1 MSLPAVSS
9 SGLRSS
15 RRSVSPVRPPRV
27 RTRSASLSKKTPPKR
42 KTVATAPPSLLTRYA
57 AQLKAHPLLLGA
69 PQQAFILALANAA
82 KQVAVHTWGGEI
94 DQNIELPFS
103 LDFIA
108 VRNAAFLGGCCMAPP
123 LYCWY
128 QVLNRHVSSNL
139 YKTAIDQ
146 LIMGWVFNTYA
157 QFILAKLNGDTFVFS
172 QAMVRLVLLR

>member
-1 MSLPAVSS
+1 MSLPAASS
-9 SGLRSS
+9 SGIRSS
-15 RRSVSPVRPPRV
+15 RRSVSPVQPRRV
-27 RTRSASLSKKTPPKR
+27 RSRSSSLSKKTPPR
-42 KTVATAPPSLLTRYA
+42 KPSVAAASPSLLTRYA

-69 PQQAFILALANAA
+69 PQQGFILALANAA
-82 KQVAVHTWGGEI
+82 KQLAVHTWSGVEKEA
-94 DQNIELPFS
+94 ELPFS
-103 LDFIA
+103 LDYIA

-157 QFILAKLNGDTFVFS
+157 QFILAKLNGDNFVFS
-172 QAMVRLVLLR
+172 LAMVRLVLLR